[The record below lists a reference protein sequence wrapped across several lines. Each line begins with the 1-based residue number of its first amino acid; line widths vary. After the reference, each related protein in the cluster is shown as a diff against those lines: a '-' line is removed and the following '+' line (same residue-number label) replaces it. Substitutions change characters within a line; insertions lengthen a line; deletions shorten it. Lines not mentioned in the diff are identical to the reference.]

1 MRIIHFLTLLVA
13 VTLSAGAL
21 SADGGTR
28 DQAKAMAEKAA
39 AHFREVGGATAFAD
53 FMKPEWKDR
62 DLYVIA
68 IKNDGMMQA
77 NGGVPATVGRN
88 NLGMRDVDGKLITQS
103 MLAVKEAAW
112 IEYKWKNPVS
122 NAVENKAT
130 YTIRVGDD
138 LIIGVGAFYK

>member
-1 MRIIHFLTLLVA
+1 MRITHFLTLLVA

-21 SADGGTR
+21 CAGGGTR
-28 DQAKAMAEKAA
+28 DEAKAFAEKAVAHYKDVGPA
-39 AHFREVGGATAFAD
+39 AAFAD

-62 DLYVIA
+62 DLYVVA

-88 NLGMRDVDGKLITQS
+88 NLGMRDVDGKLVTQA
-103 MLAVKEAAW
+103 MLAVKDAAW

-122 NAVENKAT
+122 NEVENKAT

>member
-1 MRIIHFLTLLVA
+1 MRITHFLTLLVA
-13 VTLSAGAL
+13 ATLSAGAL
-21 SADGGTR
+21 CADGGSR
-28 DQAKAMAEKAA
+28 DEAKTMAERAV
-39 AHFREVGGATAFAD
+39 AHFRDVGGAAAFAD
-53 FMKPEWKDR
+53 FMKPEWRDR
-62 DLYVIA
+62 DLYVVA

-88 NLGMRDVDGKLITQS
+88 NLGMRDVDGKLVTQA

-112 IEYKWKNPVS
+112 VEYKWKNPVS

-130 YTIRVGDD
+130 YTIRVSDD